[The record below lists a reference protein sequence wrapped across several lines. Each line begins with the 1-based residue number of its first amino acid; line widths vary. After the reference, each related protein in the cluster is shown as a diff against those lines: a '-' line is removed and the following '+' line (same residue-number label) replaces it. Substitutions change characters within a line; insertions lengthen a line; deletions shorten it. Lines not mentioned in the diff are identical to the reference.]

1 MNHDL
6 QKQCNDFKFP
16 NKALWSMY
24 KTVKPTLNAL
34 ITFADDKGDTFVS
47 IDTLKKT
54 VGCCMQTIAN
64 HLKFLEENKLII
76 QVKSGKYVVR
86 TITFDH
92 YNIITS
98 SPLTSLQAPS
108 NIPLTSLQV
117 PSNIPLSSLYPR
129 VGAKEGKEG
138 KEGKESKKLTAQLP
152 SVVSLDYTAEAIE
165 VAQYLKDAI
174 LELQPTA
181 KTPSNISS
189 WAKDIDKAAR
199 IDGRSYEAM
208 KGCID
213 WIFREDGKNQNFWK
227 PNIRSG
233 AKLREKYDQLELQAR
248 GK

>member
-34 ITFADDKGDTFVS
+34 IMFSDDKGDTFVS

-54 VGCCMQTIAN
+54 VGCCVQTIVN

-76 QVKSGKYVVR
+76 QVKSGKHVVR
-86 TITFDH
+86 TVTFDH

-98 SPLTSLQAPS
+98 SLLP
-108 NIPLTSLQV
+108 SLQV
-117 PSNIPLSSLYPR
+117 PSTIITSSLLPSLQ
-129 VGAKEGKEG
+129 VPVTTGIEAKEVKKE
-138 KEGKESKKLTAQLP
+138 KIREGLTAPLP
-152 SVVSLDYTAEAIE
+152 SVVPLDHTAEAIE

-189 WAKDIDKAAR
+189 WAKDIDKAIK
-199 IDGRSYEAM
+199 IDDRSAEAM

-233 AKLREKYDQLELQAR
+233 AKLREKYDQLELQAK